1 VATLIWGFIF
11 GCIGLGYVSYGK
23 SQHAIKPM
31 LCGVAMMVFPYFV
44 SGVLLTVLVGVL
56 LMAIPW
62 FWRE

>member
-23 SQHAIKPM
+23 SQRAIKPM
-31 LCGVAMMVFPYFV
+31 LCGAAMMVFPYFV
-44 SGVLLTVLVGVL
+44 SGVLFTVAIGLF